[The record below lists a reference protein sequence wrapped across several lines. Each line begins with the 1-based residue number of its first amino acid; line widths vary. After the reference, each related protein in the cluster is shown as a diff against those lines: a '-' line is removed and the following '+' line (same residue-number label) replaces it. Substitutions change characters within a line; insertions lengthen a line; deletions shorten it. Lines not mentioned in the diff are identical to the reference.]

1 MGARMSRGKQQIL
14 FNYLPERTFDFEK
27 LALIAQ
33 VTKIS
38 GVVRTDLN
46 SSLLLRKISAEVTA
60 WKSEFRPAFRDEIL
74 SDTSRFVFLEPMAVS
89 ARMFPRL
96 LWCQSGTCGRLVDAK
111 NFENLPHK
119 CPTCNTGKLIQV
131 RFVKIHRCG
140 ALEPLNPPFCS
151 KCKSSWNISLD
162 TRGGERISNF
172 LWTCEKCHS
181 KVPLIAGPCHAC
193 QWPIQED
200 GPRVRD
206 MQIEVHRAGRTYY
219 GHSTVLLN
227 IPDRQFDDLLARAE
241 WPAVVA
247 SKYLELP
254 ETAGRSLIELSQLS
268 SPRRPRS
275 PGELT
280 NHQLDSLFQRQSAG
294 EITAE
299 QMVAEMQKMRMN
311 SAGDVGEEGR
321 LIQAVVG
328 QSGVA
333 WTIWEEAAYELLET
347 LLPANGL
354 ISDSPRARR
363 EPPTGA
369 FEISKRMGFNSIVLE
384 DEFPI
389 VTATYGY
396 SRAEYKPS
404 DCRLNPFPP
413 DRDHGGKFP
422 IFVDQVQADAII
434 VRLNIGRVIR
444 WLELN
449 GYTLP
454 MPASSS
460 PDISQKSAVVR
471 LFGSVALHET
481 ITHEAAPARLAF
493 GLLHTLSH
501 LSVRRAALLCGLDHT
516 SLSEYLFPRSLSYAI
531 YCNHRFGATI
541 GALTSLF
548 EQTASEWL
556 SSIESSNKCVYDPV
570 CKETNGNCHAC
581 VHLAET
587 SCRFFNLNL
596 NRAFLFGGKDPQLG
610 QIRYGYFAI

>member
-1 MGARMSRGKQQIL
+1 MGAKMSRGKQQIL

-46 SSLLLRKISAEVTA
+46 SSLLLRKIAAEVMA
-60 WKSEFRPAFRDEIL
+60 WKSEFRPVFRDEIL
-74 SDTSRFVFLEPMAVS
+74 GDTSRFVFLEPTAVS

-96 LWCQSGTCGRLVDAK
+96 LWCQNAGCGRLVDAK
-111 NFENLPHK
+111 SFENLPRQCQACK
-119 CPTCNTGKLIQV
+119 TGKLVQV

-140 ALEPLNPPFCS
+140 TLEPLNPPFCS
-151 KCKSSWNISLD
+151 KCKSSWNISLN

-181 KVPLIAGPCHAC
+181 KVSLVAGPCRAC
-193 QWPIQED
+193 QWPIQEE

-227 IPDRQFDDLLARAE
+227 IPDRQFDDLLARAD

-247 SKYLELP
+247 SKYLDLP
-254 ETAGRSLIELSQLS
+254 ETAGQSLLEFSQLS
-268 SPRRPRS
+268 SPRHPRS

-280 NHQLDSLFQRQSAG
+280 NFQLDSLFQRQSAG

-299 QMVAEMQKMRMN
+299 QMVAEMQKMRT
-311 SAGDVGEEGR
+311 SPIGEVGEQS
-321 LIQAVVG
+321 LTQAVIG
-328 QSGVA
+328 HSGIA
-333 WTIWEEAAYELLET
+333 WPIWEEAAYELLET
-347 LLPANGL
+347 LLPASGL
-354 ISDSPRARR
+354 TSDSSHARR
-363 EPPTGA
+363 EMPTEA
-369 FEISKRMGFNSIVLE
+369 IEISKRMGLDSVVLE
-384 DEFPI
+384 GEFPI

-396 SRAEYKPS
+396 SRAEYRPN

-434 VRLNIGRVIR
+434 VRLDIGRVIR
-444 WLELN
+444 WLEQN
-449 GYTLP
+449 GHAIG
-454 MPASSS
+454 MPTSSS
-460 PDISQKSAVVR
+460 RAISQKSAIVR
-471 LFGSVALHET
+471 LFGPIALRET
-481 ITHEAAPARLAF
+481 ITQEAASARLAF

-596 NRAFLFGGKDPQLG
+596 NRAFLFGGTDPRLG
-610 QIRYGYFAI
+610 QIRHGFFKM